1 MRGNLTHRTKDMLPL
16 IESSTY
22 LGFRFSEEIKKDLL
36 KQIFKILVFEGTL
49 STYGNASKKN
59 LCLFFKKN
67 SIMKKKDFAKRNNYK
82 LYFPFFDNFYLYY
95 QQKSEPSPLSFI
107 PADSSFNLNK
117 KSVVKKK
124 KIPIIKLQLPIF
136 HMLVS

>member
-1 MRGNLTHRTKDMLPL
+1 MTVNLTHRTEDMLPL

-36 KQIFKILVFEGTL
+36 KQIFKILVFWGYSEHLWECLEEKSVFFLKKTQL
-49 STYGNASKKN
+49 WKIRISQNEITANYIFLFSTIFVFTISRN
-59 LCLFFKKN
+59 L
-67 SIMKKKDFAKRNNYK
+67 
-82 LYFPFFDNFYLYY
+82 
-95 QQKSEPSPLSFI
+95 PSPLSFI

-124 KIPIIKLQLPIF
+124 KTPIIKL
-136 HMLVS
+136 